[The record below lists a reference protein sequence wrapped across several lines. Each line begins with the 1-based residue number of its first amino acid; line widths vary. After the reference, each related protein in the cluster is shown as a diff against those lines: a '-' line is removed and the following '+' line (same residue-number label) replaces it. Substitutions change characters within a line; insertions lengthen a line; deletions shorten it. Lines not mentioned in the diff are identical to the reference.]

1 MRWLPAALDAIAA
14 AAPAVLVT
22 LVEAKG
28 STPRE
33 AGAKM
38 LVLQGGIADSI
49 GGGQLEML
57 AIDAARRMMASGA
70 AKPMLMRYSLGPD
83 LGQCCGGAVRML
95 LEPLSSADNA
105 WLTEW
110 ERRAGLDVGSAL
122 TTASD
127 GAKQWVEAE
136 EAAIR
141 IEECGE
147 VWQVVET
154 VRRQA
159 RPVWLYGAGHV
170 GRALATVLSELPFE
184 VTWLDSRF
192 DGFPEEIPAGIRYRV
207 VPQLAAESDT
217 ARDDAIHL
225 VMTHSHALD
234 LEICDR
240 ILRRDFAFL
249 GLIGS
254 ETKKA
259 RFIGQLKARGH
270 AAAALD
276 RLVCPIGLAGVPGKQ
291 PMAIAVSVAGQ
302 MLALPVAESQSNEA
316 RPKQSTGKQRGAG

>member
-1 MRWLPAALDAIAA
+1 MKWLPAALDAVAA
-14 AAPAVLVT
+14 GEPAVLVT
-22 LVEAKG
+22 LADAKG

-38 LVLQGGIADSI
+38 LVLPSRIADSI

-57 AIDAARRMMASGA
+57 AIDAARRMMTNGA
-70 AKPMLMRYSLGPD
+70 ASPALMHYSLGPD

-95 LEPLSSADNA
+95 LEPLSGAHNA
-105 WLTEW
+105 WLAEW
-110 ERRAGLDVGSAL
+110 ERRAKLDEPSMLV
-122 TTASD
+122 TERD
-127 GAKQWVEAE
+127 GAKRWADDGD
-136 EAAIR
+136 AAIR
-141 IEECGE
+141 IEEQGAGWRVFE
-147 VWQVVET
+147 P
-154 VRRQA
+154 VRRHA
-159 RPVWLYGAGHV
+159 RPIWLYGAGHV
-170 GRALATVLSELPFE
+170 GRALALVLSELPFD

-207 VPQLAAESDT
+207 VPQLAGEVDGAPV
-217 ARDDAIHL
+217 DAVHL

-240 ILRRDFAFL
+240 ILRRGDFAFL

-259 RFIGQLKARGH
+259 RFIGQLKALGH
-270 AAAALD
+270 GAAALE
-276 RLVCPIGLAGVPGKQ
+276 RLVCPIGLSQIPGKQ

-302 MLALPVAESQSNEA
+302 VLALPAVESQT
-316 RPKQSTGKQRGAG
+316 KQSTGKRRGAG